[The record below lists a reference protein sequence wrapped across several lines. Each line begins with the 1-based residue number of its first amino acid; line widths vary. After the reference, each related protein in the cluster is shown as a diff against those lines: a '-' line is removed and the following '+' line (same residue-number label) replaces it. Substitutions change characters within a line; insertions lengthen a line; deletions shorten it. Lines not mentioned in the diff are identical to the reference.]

1 MLKPFDFVY
10 THAIV
15 CRVANSFKD
24 GSFKG
29 KEIKLDNAINIAKA
43 KEQHNEYISTL
54 RYTLYVFY
62 DFRIKKFL
70 FLKKVRFRCY

>member
-1 MLKPFDFVY
+1 MTFDDFKLLDYGLIIEMITPFDFVY

-15 CRVANSFKD
+15 CRVPNSFKD

-29 KEIKLDNAINIAKA
+29 KEIKLNEAINITKA

-54 RYTLYVFY
+54 R
-62 DFRIKKFL
+62 
-70 FLKKVRFRCY
+70 

>member
-1 MLKPFDFVY
+1 MITPFDFVY

-15 CRVANSFKD
+15 CRVPNSFKD

-29 KEIKLDNAINIAKA
+29 KEIKLNEAINITKA

-54 RYTLYVFY
+54 R
-62 DFRIKKFL
+62 
-70 FLKKVRFRCY
+70 